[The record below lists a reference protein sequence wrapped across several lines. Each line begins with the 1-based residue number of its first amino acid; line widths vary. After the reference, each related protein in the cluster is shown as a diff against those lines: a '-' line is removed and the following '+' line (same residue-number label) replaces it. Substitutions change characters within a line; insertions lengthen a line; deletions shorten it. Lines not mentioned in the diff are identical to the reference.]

1 MSLASS
7 ANAETFRASGLC
19 SGRVNTQSFALG
31 VCVVG
36 TVLAND
42 HVSVGRRRGVCISCT
57 PDEEVYH
64 A

>member
-7 ANAETFRASGLC
+7 ANAKAVRASGFL
-19 SGRVNTQSFALG
+19 SERVNTQSFALG

-36 TVLAND
+36 TVVAND
-42 HVSVGRRRGVCISCT
+42 RVSVGCRRGVCISCT